1 MEYDVKV
8 AFEAHS
14 LKVRFESDYSN
25 SYLAKKYENNKK
37 YLYLNV
43 IIFVFI

>member
-25 SYLAKKYENNKK
+25 SYLAKNTK
-37 YLYLNV
+37 
-43 IIFVFI
+43 IIKSTYI